1 MLILRVQNLL
11 EKICY
16 DSAGFSARAP
26 FLRAACG
33 AAVIAGGFA
42 LTSPAVAVAQEAP
55 ATIEWRLPVAPP
67 HPPQTKAQD
76 AAGMEHGRE
85 LPAREVLQPTLD
97 PRLAAFQ
104 PRYGR
109 DFSGTLRL
117 MCSDVLPGLVRS
129 WMASF
134 SKIYPNVHFAFG
146 PPFEGTDAERAMWD
160 GRVDIAF
167 VSREL
172 KPTDVSSF
180 HDKYSYDPS
189 SVPVSGGS
197 YRQYGYLDAIAI
209 IVNPDNPVKQ
219 LSLQQLDG
227 VFSRSHLRGGRAV
240 ATWGEL
246 GAAGPW
252 ADRPVHV
259 YGIKPWNGFEEF
271 VRQRVLS
278 SSGQRGHWRTDI
290 HFDKLVFPLARRVA
304 ADPDGIGYTG
314 LAFIDAPVK
323 VIAVG
328 SGDDA
333 VSPTYADVALA
344 KYPLSRLV
352 YANVNRRPGT
362 ALPQV
367 VQEFLRF
374 ILSRDG
380 QRDVRREGIY
390 MPLREFQVRDAERI
404 GGFADRGAGQ

>member
-1 MLILRVQNLL
+1 MLFR
-11 EKICY
+11 
-16 DSAGFSARAP
+16 S
-26 FLRAACG
+26 
-33 AAVIAGGFA
+33 
-42 LTSPAVAVAQEAP
+42 
-55 ATIEWRLPVAPP
+55 
-67 HPPQTKAQD
+67 
-76 AAGMEHGRE
+76 
-85 LPAREVLQPTLD
+85 
-97 PRLAAFQ
+97 
-104 PRYGR
+104 RYG
-109 DFSGTLRL
+109 
-117 MCSDVLPGLVRS
+117 
-129 WMASF
+129 
-134 SKIYPNVHFAFG
+134 
-146 PPFEGTDAERAMWD
+146 
-160 GRVDIAF
+160 
-167 VSREL
+167 
-172 KPTDVSSF
+172 
-180 HDKYSYDPS
+180 YDPS

-246 GAAGPW
+246 GATGPW
-252 ADRPVHV
+252 ADRPVHA
-259 YGIKPWNGFEEF
+259 YAIKPWNGFEEF
-271 VRQRVLS
+271 VRQRVLNS
-278 SSGQRGHWRTDI
+278 NGQRGHWRTDI

-328 SGDDA
+328 SGDDP
-333 VSPTYADVALA
+333 VSPTYTDVALA

-367 VQEFLRF
+367 MREFLRF

-390 MPLREFQVRDAERI
+390 MPLREFQVRDAETI
-404 GGFADRGAGQ
+404 GGLADRGAGQ